1 MRNRRFVI
9 GLVLTAVLLGAS
21 TLPAHAKLV
30 TAPPVPSPGQLQK
43 TIKSFVPP
51 VPVIIVPEVPDPNN
65 LHFPLVIPA
74 APIPPGARPA
84 LGVLSPTTFTTCQ
97 VSYLG
102 PLGAAVVMSK
112 VMDTLGQHPV
122 APGFWT
128 PAFSPVLTICTLAP
142 YPTVESCGPDGTI
155 QDALADHPDVPSVPG
170 GLPAVDPFAQ
180 VPAPFASL
188 VVEIGA
194 VQYDLEHYVYND
206 TTHLPLQKKVAKQLE
221 CK

>member
-1 MRNRRFVI
+1 MRGTVL
-9 GLVLTAVLLGAS
+9 GLVVVGLLMGAAPAQAVLGV
-21 TLPAHAKLV
+21 P
-30 TAPPVPSPGQLQK
+30 APPVPSAGELQA
-43 TIKSFVPP
+43 TAKSLVPP
-51 VPVIIVPEVPDPNN
+51 RPVIIVPSVPDPNN
-65 LHFPLVIPA
+65 LAFPLVIPA

-102 PLGAAVVMSK
+102 PLGAAVAMSK

-122 APGFWT
+122 SPGFLA
-128 PAFSPVLTICTLAP
+128 PAFSPVLTVCTLAP

-155 QDALADHPDVPSVPG
+155 QDALADHPELPAVPG
-170 GLPAVDPFAQ
+170 GIPAVDPFAQ

-194 VQYDLEHYVYND
+194 VQYDLEHYVYFD
-206 TTHLPLQKKVAKQLE
+206 STQLALDHRVAKQLE
-221 CK
+221 CS